1 MPPPP
6 SYHQLYS
13 PLKCKLVLSTTAI
26 VAYHIYIY
34 INIYHHYHHFPNIN
48 PPLSFSPFG
57 PPRKKTYYNIYI
69 RTYSQTKSIRK
80 EVYLHRINTD
90 DAVSKKNS
98 FPVSFFWLYIL
109 VDISELAPH
118 ACAKTMAFQRAAH
131 QCPAL
136 PTKVRSVGSTLT
148 WYKIKV
154 E

>member
-1 MPPPP
+1 MPLPP

-90 DAVSKKNS
+90 DAVSKKKIS

-109 VDISELAPH
+109 VDISELAPLVPRPWLSD
-118 ACAKTMAFQRAAH
+118 APAH
-131 QCPAL
+131 ECPAL
-136 PTKVRSVGSTLT
+136 PTKVRSDQH
-148 WYKIKV
+148 
-154 E
+154 